1 MSERRERL
9 IAKTITMLGMQDE
22 MNARVDPDWRVRG
35 REWYRAIW
43 IECAELMDHYGGWKW
58 WKASSSDLDQ
68 AMLEIVDI
76 WHFGLS
82 IRIRPDRDHRQAAD
96 RIVDEWLQPTPS
108 QGFLRDVEALAQHA
122 LVTQDLWVSAVPT
135 LLTELGRDHDAL
147 YRSYIGK
154 NVLNFFRQD
163 HGYRDGTY
171 RKQWRGREDN
181 EHLVEVLAALD
192 SEAVGFRDQVYQ
204 ALATRYAD
212 VA

>member
-1 MSERRERL
+1 MTQSRESL

-22 MNARVDPDWRVRG
+22 MNARVDPDWLVRG

-43 IECAELMDHYGGWKW
+43 IECAELMDHCGWKW
-58 WKASSSDLDQ
+58 WKASRSDREQ

-82 IRIRPDRDHRQAAD
+82 IRIRADRDHRQAAD
-96 RIVDEWLQPTPS
+96 RIVDEWLQPLAS

-122 LVTQDLWVSAVPT
+122 LVTQDLRVSAVPT
-135 LLTELGRDHDAL
+135 LLTELGRDYDAL

-171 RKQWRGREDN
+171 HKQWQGREDN

-192 SEAVGFRDQVYQ
+192 SEAVGFRDEVYR